1 VSYVNT
7 RDFTKDPKKDLA
19 TVGDLGP
26 EASVFISAEESPTGK
41 PLLVLGNEVSGT
53 TAIFEVSPL
62 YGAEP

>member
-7 RDFTKDPKKDLA
+7 RDFTKDPEDDLA

-41 PLLVLGNEVSGT
+41 PMLVLGNEISGT
-53 TAIFEVSPL
+53 TALFEVTPL
-62 YGAEP
+62 YGTAP